1 MTEERHYGD
10 IPFRPDMDGILIPG
24 KRGKLTSVLYT
35 AAGEGNH
42 PTVLLLHGIPGCEQ
56 NQDLAQEL
64 RRAGFHVLIPHY
76 SGSWGSDGEY
86 SLSNDLEDAE
96 TALDFLLQDET
107 HGVDKKNLFAAGH
120 SMGGFVCGQLC
131 ARRKEIKAGV
141 LLMPCDIGRIGIIRQ
156 ENEQAYEAVFS
167 VLEESGH
174 WLTGTSGKALLTEAL
189 EKANEFRLENL
200 AADLAQKPML
210 CISGTLDI
218 YIPAAQHCDPLAKAV
233 REAGG
238 TDFHRIDWVTDHM
251 FSDHRVTAAETV
263 TSFLKEQTES

>member
-10 IPFRPDMDGILIPG
+10 IPFRPDMDSILIPG
-24 KRGKLTSVLYT
+24 KRGKLTAVLYT
-35 AAGEGNH
+35 AAGEGIH

-64 RRAGFHVLIPHY
+64 RRAGFHVLIFHY
-76 SGSWGSDGEY
+76 SGSWGSDGDY

-96 TALDFLLQDET
+96 TALDFLLRDGT
-107 HGVDKKNLFAAGH
+107 HGIDKKNLFAVGH

-131 ARRKEIKAGV
+131 ARRSEIQAGI
-141 LLMPCDIGRIGIIRQ
+141 LLMPCDIGRIGIIQQ
-156 ENEQAYEAVFS
+156 EDGKAYQAVCG

-174 WLTGTSGKALLTEAL
+174 WLTGTSGEALLAEAL
-189 EKANEFRLENL
+189 EKADEFRLENR
-200 AADLAQKPML
+200 AADLAKKPML
-210 CISGTLDI
+210 CVGGTLDV
-218 YIPAAQHCDPLAKAV
+218 YIPAALHCDPVAKAV

-238 TDFHRIDWVTDHM
+238 TDFHRADWVTDHM

-263 TSFLKEQTES
+263 TEFLKKQIK